1 MKAQKWIGKII
12 ASYEGG
18 KGNKM
23 GLDHDG
29 YLRREED
36 YDGDDQGECST
47 YQKILRWRNPD
58 RGAGRE
64 GSIGMSERAR
74 LWIR

>member
-47 YQKILRWRNPD
+47 YQKFYDGGFRTGEP
-58 RGAGRE
+58 G
-64 GSIGMSERAR
+64 ERVR
-74 LWIR
+74 LE